1 MRYQMARASQRQNIA
16 IMQQQQ
22 QAAFG
27 QSSNQQPSFPGGN
40 LFSRVMGFSLFAGLF
55 QAGAR
60 GLGGAGHDQ
69 GAGMNYLWSSAALF
83 VLGLLIETGRTFCQW
98 LIERVQFQYSITAHF
113 TEGDPAYEWLIL
125 FLTEKQIWKNSKEF
139 RVSATSSIRKWGVKP
154 DSASASA
161 SASGNKLALNLPFL
175 SDLIKDSAE
184 VKTDDS
190 DEKATPKSTDR
201 GAHAEYVP
209 TFEAPQ
215 LFKWRG
221 YWVEI
226 KRTNVA
232 GRLGMMSYNPMGG
245 PIGSTMYLT
254 IYTRNMSVLSSFVE
268 EARLGYIKT
277 SRPHVIVH
285 SVDQPNFG
293 PSFTWNNAKSK
304 SRRPLSSIILQEGV
318 INSIVDDAREFLE
331 SEDWYLRAGI
341 PHRRGYLLH
350 GPPGTGKSSTI
361 YALAGELG
369 LEIFSLSLA
378 SNFVDDA
385 FLARAVAAVPK
396 HAIFLIE
403 DIDCAFPTPRDADD
417 DDGNASMMGM
427 GNFGGGM
434 VMSAMGPVMSGA
446 ARKTSLV
453 TLSGL
458 LNVLDGVGS
467 EEGKIFFA
475 TTNHIEH
482 LDPALIRPGRIDK
495 KIQYKLATQAQA
507 EALFLRF
514 YPEDLM
520 PFFSA
525 SSEKSALELSSL
537 AASFASVIPEHE
549 FSTAELQG
557 YLLTFK
563 KDPAGAS
570 HGAAAWIAQ
579 EQHDREER
587 KRKEA
592 EKKAKA
598 KEKREE
604 REASALKGPL
614 ARLGVQAGAASG
626 APQAPAMVP
635 LPMQVQAGISGGPGR
650 GATRAMRAMR
660 GGFVGGVGMDG
671 MMMMVPPPNTSQAL
685 VGPGTDDIVVAD
697 ADPEALPNNE
707 EPSSSTSNASNGDS
721 GDRDTIGNTPPK
733 QPLVNG
739 ITMEPVDAPVESVLE

>member
-1 MRYQMARASQRQNIA
+1 
-16 IMQQQQ
+16 MQQQQ

-27 QSSNQQPSFPGGN
+27 QSSNQQSSFLGGN
-40 LFSRVMGFSLFAGLF
+40 LFSSLMGFSLFAGLF

-69 GAGMNYLWSSAALF
+69 GAGMNYLWSSAAF
-83 VLGLLIETGRTFCQW
+83 VVLGLLIETGRKFCQW

-125 FLTEKQIWKNSKEF
+125 FLTEKRIWKNSKEF

-154 DSASASA
+154 DSTSASA
-161 SASGNKLALNLPFL
+161 SASGNKLALHLPFL
-175 SDLIKDSAE
+175 SDLIKDTAE
-184 VKTDDS
+184 VKTNDS
-190 DEKATPKSTDR
+190 DEKSTSKSTDR

-226 KRTNVA
+226 KRTN
-232 GRLGMMSYNPMGG
+232 GLGKPGMMSYNPMGG
-245 PIGSTMYLT
+245 PMGSTMYLT

-268 EARLGYIKT
+268 EARLGYVKT

-293 PSFTWNNAKSK
+293 PNFTWNYAKSK

-318 INSIVDDAREFLE
+318 VSSIVDDAREFLE

-417 DDGNASMMGM
+417 DGDAPMMGM
-427 GNFGGGM
+427 GGFGGGM
-434 VMSAMGPVMSGA
+434 VLNAMGPVMGGA
-446 ARKTSLV
+446 GRKTSLV

-475 TTNHIEH
+475 TAKH

-514 YPEDLM
+514 YPEDLI
-520 PFFSA
+520 PFFST
-525 SSEKSALELSSL
+525 SSEKPALDLPSL
-537 AASFASVIPEHE
+537 AASFASAIPEHE

-563 KDPAGAS
+563 KDPVSAS
-570 HGAAAWIAQ
+570 HGAAAWVSQ
-579 EQHDREER
+579 EQRDREEQ

-614 ARLGVQAGAASG
+614 ARLGVQAGASDAT
-626 APQAPAMVP
+626 QVPAMVP
-635 LPMQVQAGISGGPGR
+635 IPMQVQAGISGGPG
-650 GATRAMRAMR
+650 GAGRRARSAMRAMR
-660 GGFVGGVGMDG
+660 GGFVGGAGMNG
-671 MMMMVPPPNTSQAL
+671 VMMMVPPPNTSQAL
-685 VGPGTDDIVVAD
+685 VGPGADDMVIAD
-697 ADPEALPNNE
+697 DDAHEVLPNAE
-707 EPSSSTSNASNGDS
+707 EPSSSVSNSSNGDS
-721 GDRDTIGNTPPK
+721 GDRDTTGNASPK
-733 QPLVNG
+733 LPLVNG
-739 ITMEPVDAPVESVLE
+739 TTRESDDAPIETVVE